1 MVERGPVY
9 QQMRTLIYKTTPIA
23 DDYIISEKVLGQG
36 INGSVVQVQDKKTC
50 MVFALKVVWSCLLPY
65 LRSN

>member
-50 MVFALKVVWSCLLPY
+50 TVFALKVVWLCLL
-65 LRSN
+65 LKK

>member
-23 DDYIISEKVLGQG
+23 EDYIISEKVLGQG

-50 MVFALKVVWSCLLPY
+50 MVFALKVVWSCLL
-65 LRSN
+65 LRK